1 MHPGNKDALI
11 PNFVGLSASFPTEYV
26 CEIQKLTSI
35 FFSDA
40 SIMWGT
46 VDEFYNSDI
55 DMQQFVVNRREY
67 AKVRL
72 SGAVDNLSHDSDNK
86 SIVFC
91 NSRNKAG
98 HFGTELERKL
108 N

>member
-1 MHPGNKDALI
+1 
-11 PNFVGLSASFPTEYV
+11 
-26 CEIQKLTSI
+26 
-35 FFSDA
+35 
-40 SIMWGT
+40 MWGT